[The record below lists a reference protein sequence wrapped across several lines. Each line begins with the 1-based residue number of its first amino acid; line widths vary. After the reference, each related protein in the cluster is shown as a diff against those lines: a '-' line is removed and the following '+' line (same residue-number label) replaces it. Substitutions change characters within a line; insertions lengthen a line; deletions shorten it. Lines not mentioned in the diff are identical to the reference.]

1 MIVGVRV
8 LTYSIPE
15 NGSLKGKRAIVKS
28 AIERASG
35 RFNAAVAEV
44 GAHDEHRRAVVGV
57 SVLSTSKAHAA
68 RMLDEVQALLDRAA
82 GWIPLSQ
89 RTELVPIGVD
99 ATATMG
105 DDLEWTDF
113 DDDED
118 DTDGR

>member
-1 MIVGVRV
+1 MDKIRV
-8 LTYSIPE
+8 AII
-15 NGSLKGKRAIVKS
+15 GSGGIAT
-28 AIERASG
+28 
-35 RFNAAVAEV
+35 
-44 GAHDEHRRAVVGV
+44 GAHAPAYAANSDLCELVACADV
-57 SVLSTSKAHAA
+57 SQEAADKLATRYNCASYTDVA
-68 RMLDEVQALLDRAA
+68 RMLDEVQALLDRAE